1 MAAAGPQVLLSAQ
14 AQTLGLPIEGEDCSL
29 VAPRVPLSLQHL
41 LGRVALAAW
50 PGTGL
55 GMIGV
60 LHMLWPLPS
69 EIVNWM
75 VLVGIVLFVCLMS
88 SWVILRP
95 QA

>member
-1 MAAAGPQVLLSAQ
+1 MFLSSQ
-14 AQTLGLPIEGEDCSL
+14 AQTLGLPVKGEGCSL
-29 VAPRVPLSLQHL
+29 VARRVPLPLQHL

-55 GMIGV
+55 GTSRV

-69 EIVNWM
+69 ETVNWM